1 MSRLIT
7 QPQAHFIAD
16 IAVAAQYKE
25 YVASIHRDIERA
37 ARQGKFSL
45 VVTVRPEYAN
55 KSLELLTHF
64 GGHQFTVSVKNRVLT
79 ISW

>member
-16 IAVAAQYKE
+16 IAVAAQYKD
-25 YVASIHRDIERA
+25 YVASIHRDVERF

-45 VVTVRPEYAN
+45 THAIRPEYAN

-64 GGHQFTVSVKNRVLT
+64 GSHQFTVSVKGRVLT